1 MEASLPFT
9 MDFLNRLYAGEY
21 PVTLRVRFGL
31 FGSYKA
37 EFMISDEPEEKTPF
51 WLKCLSEERMQQ
63 AVILDFVNV
72 PKHLKGEW
80 KAVFDEKRE
89 VVVTYIPTEEEAEE
103 AARLKKRHDE
113 TWEIALMC
121 ASL

>member
-80 KAVFDEKRE
+80 KAVFDKNRE
-89 VVVTYIPTEEEAEE
+89 VVVTYIPTQEEAERRRRIHE
-103 AARLKKRHDE
+103 AYRESMDH
-113 TWEIALMC
+113 IIM
-121 ASL
+121 